1 MPSPDP
7 VTSTTINYRLI
18 LTQYHQV
25 STIAVQYRASSP
37 RKAQLSQ
44 LDLVFA
50 VFGYINIYLQLRC
63 SWKSWKSIQQSHDYN
78 DKSPPGSD
86 HLSRRIKSDAGIHKS
101 DLPTD
106 YTRAVREEG
115 IDGLTSYATLLDCR
129 EISDNLVKCSD
140 YPRKASSPP
149 PLVITPSFAK
159 SPPSTRFDETA
170 NSRVGMI
177 KDIVNTWDFF
187 LYNTGFYFTTLMWTE
202 NWSLSSIG

>member
-7 VTSTTINYRLI
+7 VTSTTINYRRI

-106 YTRAVREEG
+106 YTRAAREEG

-129 EISDNLVKCSD
+129 EISDNLVKCTD
-140 YPRKASSPP
+140 YPRKASSPL
-149 PLVITPSFAK
+149 PL
-159 SPPSTRFDETA
+159 
-170 NSRVGMI
+170 
-177 KDIVNTWDFF
+177 
-187 LYNTGFYFTTLMWTE
+187 
-202 NWSLSSIG
+202 

>member
-1 MPSPDP
+1 MLFLVTSIYIYSCD
-7 VTSTTINYRLI
+7 VLENLENQSNNHTTSTT
-18 LTQYHQV
+18 T
-25 STIAVQYRASSP
+25 AP
-37 RKAQLSQ
+37 
-44 LDLVFA
+44 
-50 VFGYINIYLQLRC
+50 
-63 SWKSWKSIQQSHDYN
+63 W
-78 DKSPPGSD
+78 GSD

-106 YTRAVREEG
+106 YTRAAREEG

-129 EISDNLVKCSD
+129 EISDNLVKCTD

-177 KDIVNTWDFF
+177 KDIVNT
-187 LYNTGFYFTTLMWTE
+187 
-202 NWSLSSIG
+202 